1 MNYQAVIF
9 DFNGTL
15 IFDTPLHIKAWDTI
29 SKSLHCGPITLETI
43 LTKYWGLNNIGLLK
57 GLTDHRYT
65 DEEYQQLSKKK
76 EFLYRSYVKAD
87 PTCQLVHGVPAFF
100 DYLKKEHIP
109 FTIASASI
117 KENIDFYIH
126 HFHLDQWID
135 PKSIVY
141 DDGTYANKKEMYQ
154 QAKKNLKVQD
164 HILIFEDSINGVKG
178 ALEIGADVVAIDTPV
193 LRNFHHPNIK
203 AYIQDYQDILSVLES
218 EF

>member
-76 EFLYRSYVKAD
+76 NSCIALMSKLIL
-87 PTCQLVHGVPAFF
+87 LVNWFM
-100 DYLKKEHIP
+100 
-109 FTIASASI
+109 AS
-117 KENIDFYIH
+117 
-126 HFHLDQWID
+126 L
-135 PKSIVY
+135 
-141 DDGTYANKKEMYQ
+141 
-154 QAKKNLKVQD
+154 
-164 HILIFEDSINGVKG
+164 
-178 ALEIGADVVAIDTPV
+178 
-193 LRNFHHPNIK
+193 
-203 AYIQDYQDILSVLES
+203 LSLTT
-218 EF
+218 